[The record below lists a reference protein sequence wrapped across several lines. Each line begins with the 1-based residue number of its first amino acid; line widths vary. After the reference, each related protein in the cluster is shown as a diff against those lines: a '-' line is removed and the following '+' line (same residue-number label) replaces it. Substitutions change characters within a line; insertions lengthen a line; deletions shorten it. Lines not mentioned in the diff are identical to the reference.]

1 VIGASVYITVCSA
14 RNRVR
19 VRLRR
24 LREPRY
30 LIGAVVGAAYLY
42 FAVFA
47 RGRRQVF
54 GGNRGRP
61 GGGRPPA
68 GVFPPDFQVVGT
80 SLGGLAVL
88 VMAALVWVLP
98 ARSALLKFSR
108 AETEFLFPAPVSRRQ
123 LLVHRIIRSQIAS
136 LVASAFIMVFATPFS
151 GLARVRLAIGFWAL
165 LVTMRIY
172 YAAVALTRARLR
184 SPVAAVRRVAWLPI
198 GLLLAGLAV
207 VGASVAR
214 QLLEPVAGLS
224 DVVVRLSRAT
234 AMGLPHAVLW
244 PFMAILRPPFAGTP
258 SAFTSALFPSLL
270 VLAAVTAWLLLSD
283 GMLDAA
289 LENSS
294 EFRVEET
301 TRPAKAGQR
310 ARTAGW
316 PLAPTGRAD
325 VALVW
330 KNAVQTIRA
339 VNLRQLRYIL
349 PVLMGLFGLASI
361 AMAANGARGPAALV
375 SMFAAVVA
383 GAAVVFGP
391 QMMRSDLRA
400 DFEHLDL
407 LKTWPLRAADVI
419 RGEMAWPVLL
429 VSSVACAGVFVAAIF
444 SVAAVPDVSLVSRWS
459 FAIAAAFAAPALIA
473 AQFAVHNVA
482 TILFPAWVQLGT
494 QRTRGIDAM
503 GQRLIM
509 LVAIVVSLALY
520 ALPGAV
526 AGGVIWLIFH
536 RLVGDL
542 VFVPASIAFAVVVLV
557 EVVATTELLGPA
569 YDRIDVTSV
578 ERGE

>member
-47 RGRRQVF
+47 RGRRPPF
-54 GGNRGRP
+54 GANRGRP
-61 GGGRPPA
+61 GAGRPAA
-68 GVFPPDFQVVGT
+68 GLFPPDLQLAGT

-98 ARSALLKFSR
+98 ARSALLRFSR

-136 LVASAFIMVFATPFS
+136 LVASGFIVIFATPFS

-198 GLLLAGLAV
+198 GLLLAGLAI
-207 VGASVAR
+207 VGTSVAR
-214 QLLEPVAGLS
+214 QLLEPAAGIS
-224 DVVVRLSRAT
+224 DVMVRLSRAT
-234 AMGLPHAVLW
+234 AMGPPYAVLW
-244 PFMAILRPPFAGTP
+244 PFIAIVRPPFAGTP
-258 SAFTSALFPSLL
+258 SAFTAALFPSLL
-270 VLAAVTAWLLLSD
+270 VLAAVTAWMLLSA
-283 GMLDAA
+283 GMLDAV
-289 LENSS
+289 LETSS
-294 EFRVEET
+294 EFHVEET
-301 TRPAKAGQR
+301 RPAQAGQR

-316 PLAPTGRAD
+316 SLALTGRPD

-349 PVLMGLFGLASI
+349 PALLALFGLASI

-375 SMFAAVVA
+375 SVFAAVLA

-391 QMMRSDLRA
+391 QMMRSDLRD

-407 LKTWPLRAADVI
+407 LKTWPVRAADVI
-419 RGEMAWPVLL
+419 RGEMAWPVLV
-429 VSSVACAGVFVAAIF
+429 VSAVACAGVFVAAIF
-444 SVAAVPDVSLVSRWS
+444 SVAALPDASLVSRWS
-459 FAIAAAFAAPALIA
+459 FAIAAVFVGPALIA

-482 TILFPAWVQLGT
+482 TVLLPAWVQLGT

-509 LVAIVVSLALY
+509 LAAIVVSLALY

-526 AGGVIWLIFH
+526 AGGLVWLIFH
-536 RLVGDL
+536 RLAGDV
-542 VFVPASIAFAVVVLV
+542 VFVPAAIAFAAVVLV

-578 ERGE
+578 EKGE